1 MALSEIVM
9 VAVFVVVV
17 LFGIVDFFWTPIKIK
32 RFYKD
37 RGFDNKGE
45 KKLSECT
52 TARIV
57 DGMYTERYFSE
68 DTPGVSQF
76 KAWSVDRK
84 KFTLS
89 KVARKR
95 NRAAWSVTVVEG
107 DFTQATCLIL
117 PTVVPE
123 AIGYVGNGENIDF
136 ENDLEIANRYH
147 IVTENEALFEAV
159 ITGEIRE
166 FLLRAHIVF
175 IEITEGQLVMKR
187 TWADHL
193 VVERLTDELEVV
205 SLLQERLKSQT
216 DNEVSTVET
225 RSV

>member
-1 MALSEIVM
+1 MALSEIAA
-9 VAVFVVVV
+9 VAVFVAVA
-17 LFGIVDFFWTPIKIK
+17 LFGIADAIGTPLKIK
-32 RFYKD
+32 RFYRD
-37 RGFDNKGE
+37 RGLDNKGE
-45 KKLSECT
+45 KKLSEYT

-89 KVARKR
+89 KAARKR
-95 NRAAWSVTVVEG
+95 NRAAWSVTVVEN

-123 AIGYVGNGENIDF
+123 AIGYVGNGENMDF

-147 IVTENEALFEAV
+147 IVTENEALLKSV
-159 ITGEIRE
+159 ITGEVRE
-166 FLLRAHIVF
+166 FLLKAHIVF
-175 IEITEGQLVMKR
+175 IEITESQLVMKR
-187 TWADHL
+187 NWADHL
-193 VVERLTDELEVV
+193 VLQRLTDELDIIA
-205 SLLQERLKSQT
+205 LLQERLTSQI
-216 DNEVSTVET
+216 DNEVSTVGE
-225 RSV
+225 

>member
-1 MALSEIVM
+1 MALSEIAA
-9 VAVFVVVV
+9 VAVFVAVA
-17 LFGIVDFFWTPIKIK
+17 LFGIVDAIGTPLKIK
-32 RFYKD
+32 RFYRD
-37 RGFDNKGE
+37 RGFNNKGE
-45 KKLSECT
+45 KKLSEYT

-89 KVARKR
+89 KAARKR
-95 NRAAWSVTVVEG
+95 NRAAWSVTVVEN

-123 AIGYVGNGENIDF
+123 AIGYVGNGENMDF

-147 IVTENEALFEAV
+147 IVTENETLLKSV
-159 ITGEIRE
+159 ITGEVRE
-166 FLLRAHIVF
+166 FLLKAHIVF
-175 IEITEGQLVMKR
+175 IEITESQLVMKR
-187 TWADHL
+187 NWADHL
-193 VVERLTDELEVV
+193 VLQRLTDELDIIA
-205 SLLQERLKSQT
+205 LLQERLTSQI
-216 DNEVSTVET
+216 DNEVSTVGE
-225 RSV
+225 